1 MGTVLLLGH
10 SSDACCRLV
19 RERLLGRGRR
29 VLFLP
34 EDQVLPGLGFAWEVQ
49 GRTLRGVLRF
59 DETEVE
65 FGEIDAVLARF
76 FGVPVS
82 PEAYGTTDGRY
93 VSSEW
98 NALAVAWTS
107 GLACPVV
114 NRLRPELWYRV
125 SLNAPA
131 LAALAPGGPFRR
143 PRVLVTTREAEARDF
158 QGRCGGRVRYE
169 PLTHPVG
176 YRVDGREGLGKLAAL
191 SGTLPFSLTE
201 LVEGE
206 RFEAFVVGDRVVLAA
221 ADGSPAGEPPGPV
234 AGDALALAGA
244 LGLTF
249 CRLALVR
256 APGGGWFCL
265 SLERLP
271 QLDDCGGDVQD
282 LVVGHLADLLDR
294 GASGGPGR

>member
-1 MGTVLLLGH
+1 
-10 SSDACCRLV
+10 
-19 RERLLGRGRR
+19 

-59 DETEVE
+59 NGTEVG

-76 FGVPVS
+76 YGVPVS
-82 PEAYGTTDGRY
+82 PEAYATTDGRY

-107 GLACPVV
+107 ELACPVV
-114 NRLRPELWYRV
+114 NRLRPELWYRM

-143 PRVLVTTREAEARDF
+143 ARVLVTTREAEARDF

-176 YRVDGREGLGKLAAL
+176 YRVDGPAGLGKLAAL
-191 SGTLPFSLTE
+191 SGTLPLSLTE
-201 LVEGE
+201 VIEGE
-206 RFEAFVVGDRVVLAA
+206 RFGAFVVGDRVVLAA
-221 ADGSPAGEPPGPV
+221 ADGSSAGQPPGPV
-234 AGDALALAGA
+234 AADAVALAGA
-244 LGLTF
+244 LGLAF
-249 CRLALVR
+249 CRLALVG
-256 APGGGWFCL
+256 APGGEWFCL

-271 QLDDCGGDVQD
+271 QFYDCDGDVQD
-282 LVVGHLADLLDR
+282 LVVGHLAGLLDPA
-294 GASGGPGR
+294 ASGGDGR